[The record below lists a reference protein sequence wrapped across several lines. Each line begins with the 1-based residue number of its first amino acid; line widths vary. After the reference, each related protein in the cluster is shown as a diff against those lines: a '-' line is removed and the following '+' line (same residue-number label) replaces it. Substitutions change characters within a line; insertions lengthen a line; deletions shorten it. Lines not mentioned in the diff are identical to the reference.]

1 MNLDYCA
8 LGDALKL
15 EGKLEEAIAHYRKA
29 VEVNPD
35 SPLAYHNLGKA
46 LQQNGQLEEAI
57 AAQQKAIILQPN
69 FTLAYFPLRYVPLPN
84 NSSLIDDLVSLYRQV
99 IEILPNFPLVYVNLA
114 AALTKQGKI
123 EEAIATYKTAVY
135 KQTLA
140 SNPEL
145 AQVNCDFEKLRK
157 PDFIIIGS
165 PRCGTTSLY
174 RYITAHPQILAPAE
188 KEICFF
194 SEHFHRGMAW
204 YDAHFFPKIDTHKLL
219 TGEATPTYLNYPL
232 AAQRLHQFLPQVKL
246 ILILRNPVARVFS
259 HYQMW
264 VRRGTEK
271 RSFEEAMNV
280 EIEVLANANE
290 MDLENAMY
298 WKQCEYIDKSLY
310 VYSIRRWMRLFP
322 KEQFLILRSED
333 FYANPAIALQQVFA
347 FLGLPDYQLADY
359 EKYNAGVYQPP
370 IDAIHGRLS
379 EFFQPYNH
387 KLEEELSIKF
397 YW

>member
-15 EGKLEEAIAHYRKA
+15 EGKLDEAIAHYRKA
-29 VEVNPD
+29 VEINPD

-46 LQQNGQLEEAI
+46 LQQNGQLEDAI

-69 FTLAYFPLRYVPLPN
+69 FTHAYFPLRYAPLPN
-84 NSSLIDDLVSLYRQV
+84 NSSLIDDLIALYRQV
-99 IEILPNFPLVYVNLA
+99 IEILPDFPLVYIHLA
-114 AALTKQGKI
+114 AALTKRGKI
-123 EEAIATYKTAVY
+123 EEAIAVYKTAVY
-135 KQTLA
+135 KQTLV
-140 SNPEL
+140 SHPEL
-145 AQVNCDFEKLRK
+145 AQVNCNFENLRN

-174 RYITAHPQILAPAE
+174 KYITSHPQILAAAE

-194 SEHFHRGMAW
+194 SEHFHRGKAW
-204 YDAHFFPKIDTHKLL
+204 YDAHFFPKIYPHKLL
-219 TGEATPTYLNYPL
+219 TGEATPTYLNHPL
-232 AAQRLHQFLPQVKL
+232 AAQRLHESLPQVKL
-246 ILILRNPVARVFS
+246 IIILRNPVARVFS

-280 EIEVLANANE
+280 EMEILAKANE
-290 MDLENAMY
+290 TDLENAMY
-298 WKQCEYIDKSLY
+298 WKQCEYLDKSLY

-333 FYANPAIALQQVFA
+333 FYANPAVALQEVFA
-347 FLGLPDYQLADY
+347 FLGLPDYQLPDY

-387 KLEEELSIKF
+387 KLEEELGRKF